1 MKIVHVSKM
10 NDLLDVALGLLG
22 QKIVVSNERIVIGAY
37 ILQIENTRAWLYTK
51 KTDGTLLL
59 ITRNLSMTAH
69 KWFSSWFGT
78 ALLVE

>member
-1 MKIVHVSKM
+1 MRRKIIPYCVLLESHNLKIVHVSKM

-51 KTDGTLLL
+51 K
-59 ITRNLSMTAH
+59 N
-69 KWFSSWFGT
+69 
-78 ALLVE
+78 